1 MKKGPTRSASK
12 TGSTSVKRGA
22 QATSPDSSAQGV
34 SVSDD
39 ELEHKR
45 ELLARRLK
53 ETREYVGLSQQEA
66 ADRSGLSRLLIS
78 SVETGRRKLES
89 VELSALARVYGQ
101 PVGFFLD
108 AETSDDITDVQ
119 HIARAARELGE
130 TDRVELLRFAKF
142 LSQYR
147 TND

>member
-1 MKKGPTRSASK
+1 MKKGSNRSVGTLSGSAEEATRTVPANSN
-12 TGSTSVKRGA
+12 
-22 QATSPDSSAQGV
+22 SPDV
-34 SVSDD
+34 SVSDA
-39 ELEHKR
+39 ELERKR
-45 ELLARRLK
+45 ELLARRLR

-66 ADRSGLSRLLIS
+66 ADRSRLSRLLIS

-108 AETSDDITDVQ
+108 PDTDDDIADVQ

-142 LSQYR
+142 LGQYR
-147 TND
+147 SND

>member
-1 MKKGPTRSASK
+1 MKKGSNRSVGTLSGSAKEATRTVPANSN
-12 TGSTSVKRGA
+12 
-22 QATSPDSSAQGV
+22 SPDV
-34 SVSDD
+34 SVSDA
-39 ELEHKR
+39 ELERKR
-45 ELLARRLK
+45 ELLARRLR

-66 ADRSGLSRLLIS
+66 ADRSRLSRLLIS

-108 AETSDDITDVQ
+108 PETDDDIADVQ

-142 LSQYR
+142 LGQYR
-147 TND
+147 SND